1 MRVIPH
7 CLRLNPADMKES
19 SICYLQD
26 KKWIKF
32 DGHRPLSINL
42 HRPRTV
48 FLIETSYRNRPGEK
62 VSECGQH
69 ATGLLSAR
77 KIPIS
82 TELARK
88 ILILGRGPRD
98 GEDVSEKR
106 RDGEGGLER
115 NEIVGYIILSEL
127 YCWAMKAFGYF
138 FFYFQDI
145 FTALF
150 FKQHGFL
157 FGIVRPGLRSYN
169 DAN

>member
-1 MRVIPH
+1 
-7 CLRLNPADMKES
+7 MKES
-19 SICYLQD
+19 RICYLQD

-32 DGHRPLSINL
+32 DDQCRLSINL

-48 FLIETSYRNRPGEK
+48 FLIERLYRNRPGEK
-62 VSECGQH
+62 VSWV
-69 ATGLLSAR
+69 R
-77 KIPIS
+77 S
-82 TELARK
+82 TCHWPFDCLKDTNIHRTRTE
-88 ILILGRGPRD
+88 ILIPRRGPRD

-127 YCWAMKAFGYF
+127 YCWAMKIFGYF
-138 FFYFQDI
+138 FYILDI

-150 FKQHGFL
+150 FQQHGIL
-157 FGIVRPGLRSYN
+157 FGIVRPGLRRYN